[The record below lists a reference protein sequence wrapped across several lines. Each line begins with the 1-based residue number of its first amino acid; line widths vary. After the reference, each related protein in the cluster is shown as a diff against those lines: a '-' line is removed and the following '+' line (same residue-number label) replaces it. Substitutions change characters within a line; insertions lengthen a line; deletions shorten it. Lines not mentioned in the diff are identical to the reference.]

1 MPDFAFGVLHGE
13 KRFAEMAQHF
23 EMAQQ
28 KCVQRFAVFDR
39 SAVGPLRS
47 PSPPNRAGF
56 ASLAYV
62 AGIHV
67 FTACVKA
74 KTWMA
79 GTSPAMTVG
88 YARSALLEP
97 HPGLIAVGEYDAGF
111 FQGVPDDV
119 DSAGLQ
125 RFAGFETY
133 DGASRDLRHFRK
145 LAHGQFQS
153 GSRHAALGGI
163 HRYSVSSLT

>member
-1 MPDFAFGVLHGE
+1 LLLHEGVASRARANNDSREALKLLKQRRLCRCGEACIGRTAFLDFAHDVFHGE

-23 EMAQQ
+23 EIAQQ

-39 SAVGPLRS
+39 SAVSPLRS

-88 YARSALLEP
+88 EACRHVHSSRSAVLSRSRTAP
-97 HPGLIAVGEYDAGF
+97 NIVID
-111 FQGVPDDV
+111 QGKHDE
-119 DSAGLQ
+119 Q
-125 RFAGFETY
+125 R
-133 DGASRDLRHFRK
+133 
-145 LAHGQFQS
+145 
-153 GSRHAALGGI
+153 
-163 HRYSVSSLT
+163 